1 MKTEGAGAGTD
12 AGAVVA
18 AEDAGAGVPKLNPPN
33 GDFTAP
39 VAGATVSEDAVL
51 GTLKGLAGEEEE
63 GVTAPRLNRLV
74 GLAWVVAVGNA
85 ELVEVAGG
93 APKEKDDDVFAAVP
107 AAPAEGGAPNEKLG
121 AVGVYMRSYRSAGHD
136 REYDDR
142 ERTRSTHGPDRTRS
156 KGRRIRT
163 RRRSRS
169 RQRCFSLR

>member
-1 MKTEGAGAGTD
+1 MRTEGAGAGTD
-12 AGAVVA
+12 AGAGVA
-18 AEDAGAGVPKLNPPN
+18 AVGAGAGVPKLNPPN
-33 GDFTAP
+33 GDFTPP
-39 VAGATVSEDAVL
+39 VAGAAVSEDAVL

-63 GVTAPRLNRLV
+63 GATAPRLNRLV
-74 GLAWVVAVGNA
+74 GLAWVVAVGKA
-85 ELVEVAGG
+85 EVAEVAGR
-93 APKEKDDDVFAAVP
+93 APKEKDDVFAAFP
-107 AAPAEGGAPNEKLG
+107 AAPAEGGVPNEKLG